1 MKGAYINNRK
11 SEIEKGRYRSHM
23 DKRSNILLFVF
34 ILGIAGIWGL
44 IYWLF
49 IAPQS

>member
-1 MKGAYINNRK
+1 MYIKRGATEE
-11 SEIEKGRYRSHM
+11 SM
-23 DKRSNILLFVF
+23 DKKSNIMLFVF
-34 ILGIAGIWGL
+34 ILGIAFIWGL